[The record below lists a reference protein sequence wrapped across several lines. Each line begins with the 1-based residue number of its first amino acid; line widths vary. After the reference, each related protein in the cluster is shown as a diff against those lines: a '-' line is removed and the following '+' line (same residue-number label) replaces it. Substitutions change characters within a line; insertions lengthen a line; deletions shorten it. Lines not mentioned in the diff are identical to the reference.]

1 MPGDGKSEVR
11 PPLNL
16 PQQGRLAK
24 HSPCFSKSP
33 PGVKLYFI
41 KSKGKIMNE
50 TIFLKSAIQQFHDY
64 KLLAEKTFAQINE
77 ADFHFQPNEITN
89 SIAINITHLHGNML
103 SRWTNFLTED
113 GEKEWRKRDDEFE
126 THRYT
131 REKFLQLW
139 EEGWQ
144 ALFQAL
150 ESLTAADL
158 EKIIYIRTKPLA
170 VIDAIHR
177 QLTHYSYHVGQIVM
191 LGKIIKGPEWQTLS
205 IPKGQSAAFNANMK
219 KH

>member
-1 MPGDGKSEVR
+1 
-11 PPLNL
+11 
-16 PQQGRLAK
+16 
-24 HSPCFSKSP
+24 
-33 PGVKLYFI
+33 
-41 KSKGKIMNE
+41 MNE

-64 KLLAEKTFAQINE
+64 KLLAEKTFAQIND
-77 ADFHFQPNEITN
+77 ADFHYQPNEITN
-89 SIAINITHLHGNML
+89 SIAVNITHLHGNML

-126 THRYT
+126 THQYIK
-131 REKFLQLW
+131 EKILQLW

-144 ALFQAL
+144 TLFQAL

-158 EKIIYIRTKPLA
+158 EKTIYIRAKPLA

-191 LGKIIKGPEWQTLS
+191 LGKIIKGPEWQSLS